1 MNESLKAHAK
11 NVKKPKYG
19 ISEIHHKQS
28 GDYCGFIQT
37 VLLRHLVF
45 RHEAADCPS
54 LTKIHRLYRP
64 DLTISSSN
72 AEYCGINDNEL
83 PFAGFIAWRNAL
95 E

>member
-45 RHEAADCPS
+45 RHERVDCLR
-54 LTKIHRLYRP
+54 LTKIRRLIGP
-64 DLTISSSN
+64 I
-72 AEYCGINDNEL
+72 
-83 PFAGFIAWRNAL
+83 
-95 E
+95 